1 MNEPQPTRRNFLKAA
16 GLGGIML
23 AVSPRAT
30 LSRHPARPPVLN
42 VFPLYRDE
50 AFSLPYSKRKKPT
63 VKTGD
68 QIRFLPE
75 LEIDGFKPISD
86 TGHSFFNNIFL
97 NVYEFTFRP
106 IAKLSLPLESSLN
119 PEAKREH
126 EREGLPI
133 EEADETFLVRI
144 SSDFIIGY
152 NRWKLKD
159 NMNVHV
165 GQLYKGYGKDLH
177 VGQLYKGYGRI
188 GNHQNI
194 ALSELSC
201 RDFSLAARL
210 EKTIV
215 TARIEKILD
224 YDVYKTWYTDKQTR
238 IYDRL
243 GEAFCPKEAMCCGRL
258 PYFDDFARFKTA
270 AAPYR
275 NRFNVLSTSAGCL
288 LPTYR
293 LRMC

>member
-1 MNEPQPTRRNFLKAA
+1 MMNKFQPTRRNFLKAA

-23 AVSPRAT
+23 AASPRAT
-30 LSRHPARPPVLN
+30 LSRPSARPPALN
-42 VFPLYRDE
+42 VFPIYRDE
-50 AFSLPYSKRKKPT
+50 AFSLSYSKRRKPT

-68 QIRFLPE
+68 QIRFFPE
-75 LEIDGFKPISD
+75 LEIDGFNAIPD
-86 TGHSFFNNIFL
+86 TEHSFFNNIFL

-106 IAKLSLPLESSLN
+106 IAKLALPLESSLN
-119 PEAKREH
+119 AEAKRKH

-133 EEADETFLVRI
+133 EEADETFLIRISSDFIII

-152 NRWKLKD
+152 NRWKLT
-159 NMNVHV
+159 NN
-165 GQLYKGYGKDLH
+165 KDLH

-210 EKTIV
+210 EKAVV
-215 TARIEKILD
+215 TARVEKILD

-243 GEAFCPKEAMCCGRL
+243 GEAFCPKEEMCCGGL
-258 PYFDDFARFKTA
+258 PYFEDFVHFKAA

-275 NRFNVLSTSAGCL
+275 NQFNVLSTSEGCP

-293 LRMC
+293 LLIL